1 MICKVVSQ
9 TPKEVITTK
18 EGNQMSKCNIRLKCV
33 GGPFADEFWCSIF
46 GPQADLVFLSG
57 EMIATLPGVFEQ
69 NIPWLNDINP
79 ATILNMS
86 LYKLVYYSDISF
98 FYFEMGKILLLT
110 IIFLSIATL
119 RLRRQKY
126 ASL

>member
-1 MICKVVSQ
+1 MKEMICKVVSQ

-57 EMIATLPGVFEQ
+57 EIVAVALRHSVSGNNG
-69 NIPWLNDINP
+69 NIFNDVTVSGIE
-79 ATILNMS
+79 
-86 LYKLVYYSDISF
+86 KL
-98 FYFEMGKILLLT
+98 
-110 IIFLSIATL
+110 
-119 RLRRQKY
+119 
-126 ASL
+126 